1 MEIKSI
7 QLGYDQKTLLV
18 ATNAGDILELATKD
32 AKINVNSKF
41 ALSKTLMKSHSSP
54 NKRSLNEIWGLAVNP
69 QDSDQFYT
77 CGDDATLRS
86 WSISQKKMLNC
97 VKTNLDQYQNE
108 IKPDEFGEMPDNT
121 KGRCIAVSQNGI
133 QICVGFKDGTVRV
146 SYNLILRS
154 MTKSSSNNQSIA
166 QPRSGLVTSN
176 SAVILHCWHSA
187 PMIVLYT
194 STNSQR

>member
-1 MEIKSI
+1 MR
-7 QLGYDQKTLLV
+7 
-18 ATNAGDILELATKD
+18 
-32 AKINVNSKF
+32 
-41 ALSKTLMKSHSSP
+41 SHSSP

-97 VKTNLDQYQNE
+97 VKTNLDQNQNE
-108 IKPDEFGEMPDNT
+108 IKADEFGEMPDNT

-146 SYNLILRS
+146 KNIIIIQRS
-154 MTKSSSNNQSIA
+154 MTKSSSNNQSIV
-166 QPRSGLVTSN
+166 QPRSGSVTSS
-176 SAVILHCWHSA
+176 SAAIRRCWHLA
-187 PMIVLYT
+187 LMIVRYT